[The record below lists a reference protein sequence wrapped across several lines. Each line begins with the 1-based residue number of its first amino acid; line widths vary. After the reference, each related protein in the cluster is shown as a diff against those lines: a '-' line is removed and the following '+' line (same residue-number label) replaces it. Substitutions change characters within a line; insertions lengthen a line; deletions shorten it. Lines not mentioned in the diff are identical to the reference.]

1 MSRFAQP
8 EQALC
13 LVGHGRPHIFSRL
26 VVSSC
31 GSTPLLLTGSHLA
44 FRFWPPSRRVG
55 ARLTV
60 DDSHGGGSPPEL
72 ALAKATLEVSDAGGT
87 EYDLIARLIEDH
99 GREGALRLFA
109 RVELDRLDYVRM
121 STSAEAVLAEQPA
134 WQQRR
139 CPTCGE
145 VCQNCVYKEVEAI
158 RNALGD

>member
-1 MSRFAQP
+1 
-8 EQALC
+8 
-13 LVGHGRPHIFSRL
+13 
-26 VVSSC
+26 
-31 GSTPLLLTGSHLA
+31 
-44 FRFWPPSRRVG
+44 
-55 ARLTV
+55 V

-87 EYDLIARLIEDH
+87 EYDLIARLIHDH

-121 STSAEAVLAEQPA
+121 STSAEAVLAERPA

>member
-1 MSRFAQP
+1 
-8 EQALC
+8 
-13 LVGHGRPHIFSRL
+13 
-26 VVSSC
+26 
-31 GSTPLLLTGSHLA
+31 
-44 FRFWPPSRRVG
+44 
-55 ARLTV
+55 V

-87 EYDLIARLIEDH
+87 EYDLIARLIH
-99 GREGALRLFA
+99 
-109 RVELDRLDYVRM
+109 DRLDYVRM
-121 STSAEAVLAEQPA
+121 STSAEAVLAERPA